1 MPASDWLSFRQRK
14 DSLHCS
20 LELKEMETEF
30 IRRES
35 IFLLLLLFI
44 AVFAGAARRLRVPY
58 PILLTIIGGIL
69 GTLPIFPNVALE
81 PTLVFFV
88 FLPPLL
94 FAAGWQLSWREFQ
107 SNFSRIL
114 RLAVGLVVFTIV
126 VLIAGRR
133 WLLPGFDWQSA
144 LLLGA
149 IVGAT
154 DAIAATA
161 IARRLGLPRRIVDI
175 LEAESLVND
184 GTGLL
189 AFQFSLGILLS
200 GHTPTMIEGVGRLVY
215 LSGGGVLIGLLIGY
229 FVSKLERWIDD
240 GPIEIVVSLLICY
253 AVYIVA
259 QRLHTSGVLAVIACS
274 MLMSR
279 ESHRFMSP
287 QVRLQ
292 FAGVWDVVTFVLNGV
307 VFILIG
313 LQFPFV
319 RSQLSGIGIWRLLQ
333 AGVVFSISIVLLR
346 LIWIFAET
354 YAVYWYCRLRRHA
367 NNPAPRPKELLV
379 LGWGGMRGVLS
390 LAAAFSVPYS
400 LANGASFGQRSMIVY
415 LTFCLIV
422 TSLVL
427 QGLTMPSLI
436 RLMAIDSTNDEER
449 EERQARRRLVEDVL
463 RYLNRRR
470 VQERFEAA
478 VVTEMLSLFERR
490 LRALPIEEHEGDEAG
505 SRIQRDA
512 LLLEILQVERESL
525 IRLRNDSAIS
535 DDVVRAIQRDLDLL
549 ESHVHTGSAPRILAQ
564 HL

>member
-1 MPASDWLSFRQRK
+1 V
-14 DSLHCS
+14 
-20 LELKEMETEF
+20 
-30 IRRES
+30 I
-35 IFLLLLLFI
+35 
-44 AVFAGAARRLRVPY
+44 
-58 PILLTIIGGIL
+58 
-69 GTLPIFPNVALE
+69 
-81 PTLVFFV
+81 
-88 FLPPLL
+88 
-94 FAAGWQLSWREFQ
+94 
-107 SNFSRIL
+107 
-114 RLAVGLVVFTIV
+114 FTIL
-126 VLIAGRR
+126 VLIAGRS

-149 IVGAT
+149 IIGAT

-200 GHTPTMIEGVGRLVY
+200 GHTPTVIEGVGKLVY
-215 LSGGGVLIGLLIGY
+215 LSGGGVLIGLFIGY

-279 ESHRFMSP
+279 ESHRFTSP

-292 FAGVWDVVTFVLNGV
+292 FAGVWDVMTFVLNGV

-313 LQFPFV
+313 LQLPFV
-319 RSQLSGIGIWRLLQ
+319 RSQLSGIRIWRLLQ
-333 AGVVFSISIVLLR
+333 AGAVFSISIVLLR
-346 LIWIFAET
+346 LVWIFAET
-354 YAVYWYCRLRRHA
+354 YAVYWYCRLRRHP
-367 NNPAPRPKELLV
+367 NTGAPQPKELLV

-400 LANGASFGQRSMIVY
+400 LANGASLGQRSMIVY

-422 TSLVL
+422 TSLVI

-436 RLMAIDSTNDEER
+436 RLMAIDSTNVEEY
-449 EERQARRRLVEDVL
+449 EEIQARRRLVEDVL

-470 VQERFEAA
+470 VQERFDAV
-478 VVTEMLSLFERR
+478 VVTEMLSMYERR
-490 LRALPIEEHEGDEAG
+490 LRELPIEELAGDEAG
-505 SRIQRDA
+505 SRMQRGA

-525 IRLRNDSAIS
+525 VRLRNDAVIS
-535 DDVVRAIQRDLDLL
+535 DDVARSIQRDLDLL
-549 ESHVHTGSAPRILAQ
+549 ESHVHTGSAASVLAL

>member
-1 MPASDWLSFRQRK
+1 
-14 DSLHCS
+14 
-20 LELKEMETEF
+20 MEAEF
-30 IRRES
+30 IRAES

-44 AVFAGAARRLRVPY
+44 AVFAGAARRIRVPY
-58 PILLTIIGGIL
+58 PILLTIVGGIL
-69 GTLPIFPNVALE
+69 GVLPIFPSIILE
-81 PTLVFFV
+81 PNLVFFV

-94 FAAGWQLSWREFQ
+94 FAAGWKLSWREFQ
-107 SNFSRIL
+107 ANFSRIL
-114 RLAVGLVVFTIV
+114 RLAVGLVTFTIL
-126 VLIAGRR
+126 VLIAGRN
-133 WLLPGFDWQSA
+133 WLLPNFDWKSA

-149 IVGAT
+149 IIGAT

-161 IARRLGLPRRIVDI
+161 IARRLGLPRQIVDI

-200 GHTPTMIEGVGRLVY
+200 GHTPTVIEGVGKLVY

-240 GPIEIVVSLLICY
+240 GPIEIVVSILICY
-253 AVYIVA
+253 TVYILA

-274 MLMSR
+274 MLMSH

-287 QVRLQ
+287 EVRLQ
-292 FAGVWDVVTFVLNGV
+292 FAGAWDVMTFVLNGV

-313 LQFPFV
+313 LQLPFV
-319 RSQLSGIGIWRLLQ
+319 RSQLSGISTWRLLQ
-333 AGVVFSISIVLLR
+333 AGAGFSLSIILLR

-354 YAVYWYCRLRRHA
+354 YVVYWYRLFQKSPDNA
-367 NNPAPRPKELLV
+367 APRPKELLV
-379 LGWGGMRGVLS
+379 LSWGGMRGVLS

-400 LANGASFGQRSMIVY
+400 LANGMSFGNRSMIIY

-427 QGLTMPSLI
+427 QGLTMPWLI
-436 RLMAIDSTNDEER
+436 RLLAIDSTNEEER
-449 EERQARRRLVEDVL
+449 EERHARRTLIDDAL
-463 RYLNRRR
+463 RHLNRRR

-478 VVTEMLSLFERR
+478 IVREMLSMYERR
-490 LRALPIEEHEGDEAG
+490 LRALPIEDDEGTVAG
-505 SRIQRDA
+505 SRMQRDT
-512 LLLEILQVERESL
+512 LWLEVLQVERESL
-525 IRLRNDSAIS
+525 IRLRNEGAIS
-535 DDVVRAIQRDLDLL
+535 DDVARSIQRDLDVV
-549 ESHVHTGSAPRILAQ
+549 ESHVHTGSAAKVLAE

>member
-1 MPASDWLSFRQRK
+1 
-14 DSLHCS
+14 
-20 LELKEMETEF
+20 MEAEF

-35 IFLLLLLFI
+35 IFLLLLLLV

-69 GTLPIFPNVALE
+69 GTLPIFPGIALE
-81 PTLVFFV
+81 PNLVFFV

-107 SNFSRIL
+107 ANFSRIL
-114 RLAVGLVVFTIV
+114 RLAVGLVIFTIL
-126 VLIAGRR
+126 VLVAGRR
-133 WLLPGFDWQSA
+133 WLLPGFDWKSA

-149 IVGAT
+149 IIGAT

-161 IARRLGLPRRIVDI
+161 IARRLGLPRRVVDI

-200 GHTPTMIEGVGRLVY
+200 GSTPTVIDGVGKLVY
-215 LSGGGVLIGLLIGY
+215 LSGGGVLVGCLIGY

-240 GPIEIVVSLLICY
+240 GPIEIVISLLICY
-253 AVYIVA
+253 AVYIFA
-259 QRLHTSGVLAVIACS
+259 ERLHASGVLAVIACS

-292 FAGVWDVVTFVLNGV
+292 FAGFWDVMIFVLNGV

-313 LQFPFV
+313 LQLPFV
-319 RSQLSGIGIWRLLQ
+319 RMQLSGMGFWRLLE
-333 AGVVFSISIVLLR
+333 AGALFSLSIILLR

-354 YAVYWYCRLRRHA
+354 YAVYWYGCFQKSPDNTR
-367 NNPAPRPKELLV
+367 PYPKELLV

-390 LAAAFSVPYS
+390 LAAAFSVPYT
-400 LANGASFGQRSMIVY
+400 LANGSSFRQRSMIVY

-422 TSLVL
+422 SSLVL
-427 QGLTMPSLI
+427 QGLTMPWLI
-436 RLMAIDSTNDEER
+436 RLMAIDSTNEEER
-449 EERQARRRLVEDVL
+449 EEKHARRTLLEDAL
-463 RYLNRRR
+463 RHLNRRR
-470 VQERFEAA
+470 LQERYEAA
-478 VVTEMLSLFERR
+478 VVREMLSIFERR
-490 LRALPIEEHEGDEAG
+490 LRDLPMEEEQVSEAG
-505 SRIQRDA
+505 SRMQRDA
-512 LLLEILQVERESL
+512 LLLEVLEVERESL
-525 IRLRNDSAIS
+525 IRLRNEASIS
-535 DDVVRAIQRDLDLL
+535 DDVARSIERDLDLL
-549 ESHVHTGSAPRILAQ
+549 ESHIHTGSAASALTQP
-564 HL
+564 H

>member
-1 MPASDWLSFRQRK
+1 
-14 DSLHCS
+14 
-20 LELKEMETEF
+20 MEAEF
-30 IRRES
+30 IRGES

-69 GTLPIFPNVALE
+69 GTLPIFPNIALE
-81 PTLVFFV
+81 PNLVFFV
-88 FLPPLL
+88 LLPPLL

-107 SNFSRIL
+107 ANFSAIL
-114 RLAVGLVVFTIV
+114 RLAVGLVIFTILI
-126 VLIAGRR
+126 LIAGRR
-133 WLLPGFDWQSA
+133 WLLPGFDWKSA

-200 GHTPTMIEGVGRLVY
+200 GHTPTLIDGVGKLVY
-215 LSGGGVLIGLLIGY
+215 LSGGGVLIGCLIGY
-229 FVSKLERWIDD
+229 LVSKLERWIDD
-240 GPIEIVVSLLICY
+240 GPIEIVISLLICY
-253 AVYIVA
+253 AVYILA

-279 ESHRFMSP
+279 QSHRFMSP

-292 FAGVWDVVTFVLNGV
+292 FAGFWDVMTFGLNGV

-313 LQFPFV
+313 LQLPFV
-319 RSQLSGIGIWRLLQ
+319 RLQLSGIGVWRLLQ
-333 AGVVFSISIVLLR
+333 TGAFFSLSIILLR
-346 LIWIFAET
+346 LVWIFAET
-354 YAVYWYCRLRRHA
+354 YAVYWYRCFQKNLGNVA
-367 NNPAPRPKELLV
+367 PNPRELLV
-379 LGWGGMRGVLS
+379 LSWGGMRGVLS

-400 LANGASFGQRSMIVY
+400 LGNGASFAQRSMIVY

-422 TSLVL
+422 TSLVF
-427 QGLTMPSLI
+427 QGLTMPWLI
-436 RLMAIDSTNDEER
+436 RLMAIDSTNEEEQEER
-449 EERQARRRLVEDVL
+449 HARRTLIEDAL
-463 RYLNRRR
+463 RFLNRRR
-470 VQERFEAA
+470 LRQRYDAL
-478 VVTEMLSLFERR
+478 VVREMLSIYERR
-490 LRALPIEEHEGDEAG
+490 LGALPIEEQKVSQAG
-505 SRIQRDA
+505 SRMQRDA

-525 IRLRNDSAIS
+525 IRLRNDASIS
-535 DDVVRAIQRDLDLL
+535 DDVARSIERDLDLL
-549 ESHVHTGSAPRILAQ
+549 ESHIHTGSAASLLAQ
-564 HL
+564 LH

>member
-1 MPASDWLSFRQRK
+1 MEAEFVRK
-14 DSLHCS
+14 
-20 LELKEMETEF
+20 EIT
-30 IRRES
+30 I
-35 IFLLLLLFI
+35 LLLLLLV

-69 GTLPIFPNVALE
+69 GTLPIFPNIALE
-81 PTLVFFV
+81 PNLVFFV

-107 SNFSRIL
+107 ANFSRIL

-126 VLIAGRR
+126 VLIVGRR
-133 WLLPGFDWQSA
+133 WLLPGFDWKSA

-149 IVGAT
+149 IIGAT
-154 DAIAATA
+154 DAIAATS

-189 AFQFSLGILLS
+189 AFQFSLGFLVS
-200 GHTPTMIEGVGRLVY
+200 GHTPTVIEGVGKLVY
-215 LSGGGVLIGLLIGY
+215 LSGGGVLIGLLIGAI
-229 FVSKLERWIDD
+229 VSKLERWIDD

-259 QRLHTSGVLAVIACS
+259 QGFHTSGVLAVIACS
-274 MLMSR
+274 MLMSH

-292 FAGVWDVVTFVLNGV
+292 FAGSWDVMTFVLNGV

-313 LQFPFV
+313 LQLPFV
-319 RSQLSGIGIWRLLQ
+319 QSQLSGIGIWHLLA
-333 AGVVFSISIVLLR
+333 AGAVFSFSIVLLR
-346 LIWIFAET
+346 LVWIFAET
-354 YAVYWYCRLRRHA
+354 YAVYGYGRLRR
-367 NNPAPRPKELLV
+367 NPDNASPRPRELLV

-400 LANGASFGQRSMIVY
+400 LASGAGFRQRSLIVY

-436 RLMAIDSTNDEER
+436 RLLAIDRTNDEEQ
-449 EERQARRRLVEDVL
+449 EERQARRRLLEDVL
-463 RYLNRRR
+463 RYLSRRR
-470 VQERFEAA
+470 VRERFDAA
-478 VVTEMLSLFERR
+478 IVAEMLAMYQRR
-490 LRALPIEEHEGDEAG
+490 LRALPAEEPEGSDGG
-505 SRIQRDA
+505 SRIERDA

-525 IRLRNDSAIS
+525 IRLRNDAAIS
-535 DDVVRAIQRDLDLL
+535 DDVARLIERDLDLL
-549 ESHVHTGSAPRILAQ
+549 ESHVHTGSGARALAQ

>member
-1 MPASDWLSFRQRK
+1 
-14 DSLHCS
+14 
-20 LELKEMETEF
+20 MEAEF

-69 GTLPIFPNVALE
+69 GTLPIFPNIALE
-81 PTLVFFV
+81 PNLVFFV

-107 SNFSRIL
+107 ANLSRTL
-114 RLAVGLVVFTIV
+114 RLAVGLVIFTIV

-149 IVGAT
+149 IIGAT

-200 GHTPTMIEGVGRLVY
+200 GHTPTVIEGVGKLVY
-215 LSGGGVLIGLLIGY
+215 LSGGGVLIGFLIGY

-253 AVYIVA
+253 SVYIVA

-292 FAGVWDVVTFVLNGV
+292 FAGVWDVMTFVLNGV

-313 LQFPFV
+313 LQLPLV

-333 AGVVFSISIVLLR
+333 AGAVFSISIVLLR
-346 LIWIFAET
+346 MVWIFAET
-354 YAVYWYCRLRRHA
+354 YAVYWYCRLRRQT
-367 NNPAPRPKELLV
+367 NNAAPRPEELLV
-379 LGWGGMRGVLS
+379 LSWGGMRGVLS

-400 LANGASFGQRSMIVY
+400 LAKGTSFGPRSMIVY

-470 VQERFEAA
+470 VHERFDAA
-478 VVTEMLSLFERR
+478 VVTEMLSMYERR
-490 LRALPIEEHEGDEAG
+490 LRALPIEELQGNEAG
-505 SRIQRDA
+505 SRTQRDA

-525 IRLRNDSAIS
+525 IRLRNDAAIS
-535 DDVVRAIQRDLDLL
+535 DDVARSIQRDLDLL
-549 ESHVHTGSAPRILAQ
+549 ESHVHTGSAASVLAQ
-564 HL
+564 HP

>member
-1 MPASDWLSFRQRK
+1 
-14 DSLHCS
+14 
-20 LELKEMETEF
+20 MEAEF

-35 IFLLLLLFI
+35 IFLLLLLFV

-69 GTLPIFPNVALE
+69 GTLPIFPNIALE
-81 PTLVFFV
+81 PNLVFFV

-107 SNFSRIL
+107 ANFSRIL
-114 RLAVGLVVFTIV
+114 RLAVGLVIFTIL

-149 IVGAT
+149 IIGAT

-200 GHTPTMIEGVGRLVY
+200 GHTPTVIEGVGKLVY

-292 FAGVWDVVTFVLNGV
+292 FAGVWDVMTFVLNGV

-319 RSQLSGIGIWRLLQ
+319 RSQLSGISIWRLLQ
-333 AGVVFSISIVLLR
+333 AGAVFSISIVLLR
-346 LIWIFAET
+346 LVWIFAET
-354 YAVYWYCRLRRHA
+354 YAVYWYCRLRRHP
-367 NNPAPRPKELLV
+367 NNGAPRPKELLV

-400 LANGASFGQRSMIVY
+400 FANGASFEQRSMIVY

-422 TSLVL
+422 TSLVI

-436 RLMAIDSTNDEER
+436 RLMSIDSTNIEEH
-449 EERQARRRLVEDVL
+449 EERQARRKLVEDVL

-470 VQERFEAA
+470 VQERFDAA
-478 VVTEMLSLFERR
+478 VVTEMLSMYERR
-490 LRALPIEEHEGDEAG
+490 LRELPIEELAGNEAG
-505 SRIQRDA
+505 SRMQRGA

-525 IRLRNDSAIS
+525 VRLRNDAAIS
-535 DDVVRAIQRDLDLL
+535 DDVVRSIQRDLDLL
-549 ESHVHTGSAPRILAQ
+549 ESHVHTGSAASVLAQ

>member
-1 MPASDWLSFRQRK
+1 
-14 DSLHCS
+14 
-20 LELKEMETEF
+20 METEF

-44 AVFAGAARRLRVPY
+44 AVFAGAARRLRLPY

-69 GTLPIFPNVALE
+69 GALPIFPNIALE
-81 PTLVFFV
+81 PNLVFFV

-107 SNFSRIL
+107 ANFNRIL
-114 RLAVGLVVFTIV
+114 RLAVGLVVFTIL

-149 IVGAT
+149 IIGAT

-161 IARRLGLPRRIVDI
+161 IARRLGLPRRVVDV

-200 GHTPTMIEGVGRLVY
+200 GHTPTVIEGVGKLVY
-215 LSGGGVLIGLLIGY
+215 LSGGGVLIGFLIGY
-229 FVSKLERWIDD
+229 LVSKLERWIDD
-240 GPIEIVVSLLICY
+240 GPIEIVISLLICY

-292 FAGVWDVVTFVLNGV
+292 FAGVWDVMTFVLNGA

-313 LQFPFV
+313 LQLPFV
-319 RSQLSGIGIWRLLQ
+319 RSQLSGFGVWRLLK
-333 AGVVFSISIVLLR
+333 AGAVFSISIVLLR
-346 LIWIFAET
+346 LVWIFAET
-354 YAVYWYCRLRRHA
+354 YAVYWYCKLRRRT
-367 NNPAPRPKELLV
+367 NNSLPRPKELLV
-379 LGWGGMRGVLS
+379 LSWGGMRGVLS

-400 LANGASFGQRSMIVY
+400 LENGAGFGQRSMIVY

-422 TSLVL
+422 TSLVI

-436 RLMAIDSTNDEER
+436 RVMAIDTTNDEER
-449 EERQARRRLVEDVL
+449 EERRARRTLVEQAL
-463 RYLNRRR
+463 RHLNRRR
-470 VQERFEAA
+470 VQERFDSA
-478 VVTEMLSLFERR
+478 VVTEMLSVYERR
-490 LRALPIEEHEGDEAG
+490 LRALPIVEVEGGEAISG
-505 SRIQRDA
+505 MQRDA
-512 LLLEILQVERESL
+512 LLLETLQVERESL
-525 IRLRNDSAIS
+525 IQLRNDAAIS
-535 DDVVRAIQRDLDLL
+535 DDVARSIQRDLDLL
-549 ESHVHTGSAPRILAQ
+549 ESHVHTRSAASALAQ
-564 HL
+564 HF

>member
-1 MPASDWLSFRQRK
+1 
-14 DSLHCS
+14 
-20 LELKEMETEF
+20 MEAEF

-35 IFLLLLLFI
+35 IFLLLLLFV

-69 GTLPIFPNVALE
+69 GALPIFPNIALE
-81 PTLVFFV
+81 PNLVFFV

-107 SNFSRIL
+107 ANLSRIL
-114 RLAVGLVVFTIV
+114 RLAVGLVIFTIL

-149 IVGAT
+149 IIGAT

-161 IARRLGLPRRIVDI
+161 IARRLGLPRRVVDI

-189 AFQFSLGILLS
+189 AFQFSLGILIS
-200 GHTPTMIEGVGRLVY
+200 GHTPTVIDGVGKLVY
-215 LSGGGVLIGLLIGY
+215 LSGGGVLVGFLIGY

-253 AVYIVA
+253 TVYIVA

-274 MLMSR
+274 MLMSH

-292 FAGVWDVVTFVLNGV
+292 FAGVWDVMTFVLNGV

-313 LQFPFV
+313 LQLPFV
-319 RSQLSGIGIWRLLQ
+319 QSQLSGIGIWRLLQ
-333 AGVVFSISIVLLR
+333 AGAVFSISIVLLR
-346 LIWIFAET
+346 LVWIFAET
-354 YAVYWYCRLRRHA
+354 YVVYWYCRIRRYTDNAVPH
-367 NNPAPRPKELLV
+367 PKELLV

-400 LANGASFGQRSMIVY
+400 LANGASFRQRSMIVY

-436 RLMAIDSTNDEER
+436 RLLAIDSTNDEER
-449 EERQARRRLVEDVL
+449 EERQARRRLIQDVL

-470 VQERFEAA
+470 VQERFDAA
-478 VVTEMLSLFERR
+478 VVTEMLSMYERR
-490 LRALPIEEHEGDEAG
+490 LRALPMEELEGDEAV
-505 SRIQRDA
+505 SRIQRNA
-512 LLLEILQVERESL
+512 LLLEILQIERESL
-525 IRLRNDSAIS
+525 IRLRNDAVIS
-535 DDVVRAIQRDLDLL
+535 DDVARSIQRDLDLL
-549 ESHVHTGSAPRILAQ
+549 ESHVHTGSTASVLAR

>member
-1 MPASDWLSFRQRK
+1 
-14 DSLHCS
+14 
-20 LELKEMETEF
+20 
-30 IRRES
+30 
-35 IFLLLLLFI
+35 
-44 AVFAGAARRLRVPY
+44 
-58 PILLTIIGGIL
+58 
-69 GTLPIFPNVALE
+69 
-81 PTLVFFV
+81 
-88 FLPPLL
+88 
-94 FAAGWQLSWREFQ
+94 
-107 SNFSRIL
+107 
-114 RLAVGLVVFTIV
+114 
-126 VLIAGRR
+126 
-133 WLLPGFDWQSA
+133 
-144 LLLGA
+144 
-149 IVGAT
+149 
-154 DAIAATA
+154 
-161 IARRLGLPRRIVDI
+161 VDI

-200 GHTPTMIEGVGRLVY
+200 GHTPTVIEGVGKLVY
-215 LSGGGVLIGLLIGY
+215 LSGGGVLIGFLIGY

-253 AVYIVA
+253 SVYIVA

-292 FAGVWDVVTFVLNGV
+292 FAGVWDVMTFVLNGV

-313 LQFPFV
+313 LQLPLV

-333 AGVVFSISIVLLR
+333 AGAVFSISIVLLR
-346 LIWIFAET
+346 MVWIFAET
-354 YAVYWYCRLRRHA
+354 YAVYWYCRLRRQT
-367 NNPAPRPKELLV
+367 NNAAPRPEELLV
-379 LGWGGMRGVLS
+379 LSWGGMRGVLS

-400 LANGASFGQRSMIVY
+400 LAKGTSFGPRSMIVY

-470 VQERFEAA
+470 VHERFDAA
-478 VVTEMLSLFERR
+478 VVTEMLSMYERR
-490 LRALPIEEHEGDEAG
+490 LRALPIEELQGNEAG
-505 SRIQRDA
+505 SRTQRDA

-525 IRLRNDSAIS
+525 IRLRNDAAIS
-535 DDVVRAIQRDLDLL
+535 DDVARSIQRDLDLL
-549 ESHVHTGSAPRILAQ
+549 ESHVHTGSAASVLAQ
-564 HL
+564 HP

>member
-1 MPASDWLSFRQRK
+1 
-14 DSLHCS
+14 
-20 LELKEMETEF
+20 MEAEF
-30 IRRES
+30 IRKES

-58 PILLTIIGGIL
+58 PILLTIVGGIL
-69 GTLPIFPNVALE
+69 GGLPIFPNIALD
-81 PTLVFFV
+81 PNLVFFA

-107 SNFSRIL
+107 ANFSRIL
-114 RLAVGLVVFTIV
+114 RLAVGLVIFTIL
-126 VLIAGRR
+126 VLIAARR
-133 WLLPGFDWQSA
+133 WLLPGFDWKSA

-149 IVGAT
+149 IIGAT
-154 DAIAATA
+154 DAIAATS
-161 IARRLGLPRRIVDI
+161 IARRLGLPRRIVDV

-189 AFQFSLGILLS
+189 AFQFSLGILVS
-200 GHTPTMIEGVGRLVY
+200 GHTPTVFESVGKLVY

-240 GPIEIVVSLLICY
+240 GPIEIVVSLLISY
-253 AVYIVA
+253 AVYILA
-259 QRLHTSGVLAVIACS
+259 QNLHTSGVLAVIACS
-274 MLMSR
+274 MLMSH

-292 FAGVWDVVTFVLNGV
+292 FAGAWEVITFVLNGV

-313 LQFPFV
+313 LQLPFV
-319 RSQLSGIGIWRLLQ
+319 RSQLSGMGIWRLLQ
-333 AGVVFSISIVLLR
+333 AGALFSISIVVLR
-346 LIWIFAET
+346 LVWIFAEN
-354 YAVYWYCRLRRHA
+354 YAVFWYRQLHK
-367 NNPAPRPKELLV
+367 NPDNAAPRSKELFV

-400 LANGASFGQRSMIVY
+400 LANGASYGQRSLIVY

-449 EERQARRRLVEDVL
+449 EETQARRRLVEDVL

-470 VQERFEAA
+470 VQERFDAA
-478 VVTEMLSLFERR
+478 VVTEMLSLYERR
-490 LRALPIEEHEGDEAG
+490 LRALPIEELKGDEEG
-505 SRIQRDA
+505 SRMQRDA
-512 LLLEILQVERESL
+512 LLLEILQIERESL
-525 IRLRNDSAIS
+525 IQLRNEAVIS
-535 DDVVRAIQRDLDLL
+535 DDVARTIQRELDLL
-549 ESHVHTGSAPRILAQ
+549 ESHVHTGSARSILAQ
-564 HL
+564 HF

>member
-1 MPASDWLSFRQRK
+1 
-14 DSLHCS
+14 
-20 LELKEMETEF
+20 MEAEF

-35 IFLLLLLFI
+35 IFLLLLLFV
-44 AVFAGAARRLRVPY
+44 AVVAGAARRLRVPY

-69 GTLPIFPNVALE
+69 GTLPIFPNIALE
-81 PTLVFFV
+81 PNLVFFV

-107 SNFSRIL
+107 ANFSRIL
-114 RLAVGLVVFTIV
+114 RLAVGLVTFTIL

-149 IVGAT
+149 IIGAT

-161 IARRLGLPRRIVDI
+161 ITRRLGLPRRIVDI

-200 GHTPTMIEGVGRLVY
+200 GHTPTVIEGVGKLVY
-215 LSGGGVLIGLLIGY
+215 LSGGGVLIGLLIGF
-229 FVSKLERWIDD
+229 FVSKLEHWIDD

-259 QRLHTSGVLAVIACS
+259 ERFHTSGVLAVIACS

-292 FAGVWDVVTFVLNGV
+292 FAGVWDVMTFVLNGI

-313 LQFPFV
+313 MQLPFV
-319 RSQLSGIGIWRLLQ
+319 RSQFSGISVWRLLQ
-333 AGVVFSISIVLLR
+333 AGAVFSISIVLLR
-346 LIWIFAET
+346 LLWIFAEA
-354 YAVYWYCRLRRHA
+354 YAVYWYCRLRRHP
-367 NNPAPRPKELLV
+367 NNSAPRPKELLV

-400 LANGASFGQRSMIVY
+400 LANGTSFEQRSMIVY

-422 TSLVL
+422 TSLVI

-436 RLMAIDSTNDEER
+436 RLMSIDRTNVEEH

-470 VQERFEAA
+470 VQRRFDAA
-478 VVTEMLSLFERR
+478 VVTEMLSMYERR
-490 LRALPIEEHEGDEAG
+490 LRELPIEELAGDEGG
-505 SRIQRDA
+505 SRMQRGA

-525 IRLRNDSAIS
+525 VQLRTDEAIS
-535 DDVVRAIQRDLDLL
+535 DDVARSIQRDLDLL
-549 ESHVHTGSAPRILAQ
+549 ESHVHTGSAASVLAQ

>member
-1 MPASDWLSFRQRK
+1 
-14 DSLHCS
+14 
-20 LELKEMETEF
+20 MEAEF

-35 IFLLLLLFI
+35 IFLLLLLLV

-69 GTLPIFPNVALE
+69 GTLPIFPNIALE
-81 PTLVFFV
+81 PNLVFFV

-107 SNFSRIL
+107 ENFSRVL
-114 RLAVGLVVFTIV
+114 RLAVGLVVFTIL
-126 VLIAGRR
+126 VLIAGRH
-133 WLLPGFDWQSA
+133 WLLPGFDWKSA

-149 IVGAT
+149 IIGAT

-200 GHTPTMIEGVGRLVY
+200 GHTPTVIDGVGKLVY
-215 LSGGGVLIGLLIGY
+215 LSGGGVLIGSLIGY
-229 FVSKLERWIDD
+229 FVSKLERWFDD
-240 GPIEIVVSLLICY
+240 GPIEIVVSLLVCY
-253 AVYIVA
+253 AVYIFA

-292 FAGVWDVVTFVLNGV
+292 FVGVWDVVTFVLNGA

-313 LQFPFV
+313 LQLPFV
-319 RSQLSGIGIWRLLQ
+319 RSELSGIGTWRLLQ
-333 AGVVFSISIVLLR
+333 AGAVFSVSIVLLR
-346 LIWIFAET
+346 LVWIFAEI
-354 YAVYWYCRLRRHA
+354 YAVYWYRRLRREP
-367 NNPAPRPKELLV
+367 NNAAPRPRELLV
-379 LGWGGMRGVLS
+379 LSWGGMRGVLS

-400 LANGASFGQRSMIVY
+400 LTNGASFAQRSMIVY

-436 RLMAIDSTNDEER
+436 RLLAIDSANDEER
-449 EERQARRRLVEDVL
+449 EERQARRRLVEEVL

-470 VQERFEAA
+470 VQERFDSA
-478 VVTEMLSLFERR
+478 VVTEMLSMYEDR
-490 LRALPIEEHEGDEAG
+490 LRSLPTEELEDGETS
-505 SRIQRDA
+505 SRMQRDA

-525 IRLRNDSAIS
+525 IRLRNESAIS
-535 DDVVRAIQRDLDLL
+535 DDVVRSIQRDLDLL
-549 ESHVHTGSAPRILAQ
+549 ESHVHTGSVASVFTK
-564 HL
+564 HN

>member
-1 MPASDWLSFRQRK
+1 
-14 DSLHCS
+14 
-20 LELKEMETEF
+20 METEF
-30 IRRES
+30 IRGES

-69 GTLPIFPNVALE
+69 GTLPIFPNIALE
-81 PTLVFFV
+81 PNLVFFV
-88 FLPPLL
+88 LLPPLL

-107 SNFSRIL
+107 ANFSRIL
-114 RLAVGLVVFTIV
+114 RLAVGLVMFTILI
-126 VLIAGRR
+126 LIAGRR

-149 IVGAT
+149 IIGAT

-200 GHTPTMIEGVGRLVY
+200 GHTPTVIEGIGKLVY
-215 LSGGGVLIGLLIGY
+215 LSGGGVLIGFLIGY

-240 GPIEIVVSLLICY
+240 GPIEIVVSILICY
-253 AVYIVA
+253 TVYIAA

-292 FAGVWDVVTFVLNGV
+292 FAGVWDVMTFVLNGV

-313 LQFPFV
+313 LQLPLV
-319 RSQLSGIGIWRLLQ
+319 RSQLSGIGIWRLLE
-333 AGVVFSISIVLLR
+333 AGVIFSTSIVLLR
-346 LIWIFAET
+346 LVWIFAET
-354 YAVYWYCRLRRHA
+354 YAVYLYCRLRRHT
-367 NNPAPRPKELLV
+367 NNPAPRPRELLV

-400 LANGASFGQRSMIVY
+400 LANGTSFGQRSMIVY

-436 RLMAIDSTNDEER
+436 RLMAIDSSNDEER
-449 EERQARRRLVEDVL
+449 EERQARRRLVEEVL

-470 VQERFEAA
+470 VQEGFDSA
-478 VVTEMLSLFERR
+478 VVKE
-490 LRALPIEEHEGDEAG
+490 
-505 SRIQRDA
+505 
-512 LLLEILQVERESL
+512 
-525 IRLRNDSAIS
+525 
-535 DDVVRAIQRDLDLL
+535 
-549 ESHVHTGSAPRILAQ
+549 
-564 HL
+564 

>member
-1 MPASDWLSFRQRK
+1 
-14 DSLHCS
+14 
-20 LELKEMETEF
+20 MEVEF
-30 IRRES
+30 IRKES
-35 IFLLLLLFI
+35 IFLLLLLFV

-69 GTLPIFPNVALE
+69 GTLPIFPNIALE
-81 PTLVFFV
+81 PNLVFFV

-107 SNFSRIL
+107 ANFSRII
-114 RLAVGLVVFTIV
+114 RLAVGLVIFTIL

-149 IVGAT
+149 IIGAT

-200 GHTPTMIEGVGRLVY
+200 GHTPTVIEGVGKLVY

-240 GPIEIVVSLLICY
+240 GPIEIVVSLLISY
-253 AVYIVA
+253 AVYILA

-274 MLMSR
+274 MLMSH

-292 FAGVWDVVTFVLNGV
+292 FAGVWDVMTFVLNGI

-313 LQFPFV
+313 MQLPFV
-319 RSQLSGIGIWRLLQ
+319 RSQFSGMSIWRLLQ
-333 AGVVFSISIVLLR
+333 AGAVFSISIVLLR
-346 LIWIFAET
+346 LVWIFAET

-367 NNPAPRPKELLV
+367 NNSTPRPKELIV
-379 LGWGGMRGVLS
+379 LAWGGMRGVLS

-400 LANGASFGQRSMIVY
+400 LTNGASFGQRSMIVY

-422 TSLVL
+422 TSLVI
-427 QGLTMPSLI
+427 QGLAMPSLI
-436 RLMAIDSTNDEER
+436 RLMSIDRTDVEEH
-449 EERQARRRLVEDVL
+449 EERQARRTLIEDVL

-470 VQERFEAA
+470 VRERFDAV
-478 VVTEMLSLFERR
+478 VVTEMLSMYERR
-490 LRALPIEEHEGDEAG
+490 LQELPIKELAGDETG
-505 SRIQRDA
+505 SRMQRSA

-525 IRLRNDSAIS
+525 VRLRTDAAIS
-535 DDVVRAIQRDLDLL
+535 DDVARSIQRDLDLL
-549 ESHVHTGSAPRILAQ
+549 ESHVHTGSAAGVLAQ